1 MDFNIDE
8 LRSYFFRRTIGRR
21 IEYHEEIESTNT
33 EAVHLAQQDA
43 PEGTVIIAEA
53 QSCGRGRLDRIWE
66 SPPAMNLYLSV
77 ILRPDI
83 TAVSASL
90 IPLMVGVAVAEVIS
104 QYCKGRVRLKWPNDI
119 LIDGKKICGI
129 LTEMRTRADRVA
141 FIIAGIGVNLNM
153 QKLHFPRELRETAT
167 SLRIE
172 TECEIDR
179 LDFSVRL
186 IETLEHWYR
195 IFLNGGQDHIRQS
208 WLKYADIIGRRIEVV
223 FKSDMQRGTV
233 VGLDEN
239 GALLI
244 RGETG
249 VQQVLA
255 GDVYIERL

>member
-172 TECEIDR
+172 MECEIDR

-195 IFLNGGQDHIRQS
+195 IFLNGGRDHIRQS

>member
-1 MDFNIDE
+1 
-8 LRSYFFRRTIGRR
+8 
-21 IEYHEEIESTNT
+21 
-33 EAVHLAQQDA
+33 
-43 PEGTVIIAEA
+43 
-53 QSCGRGRLDRIWE
+53 
-66 SPPAMNLYLSV
+66 
-77 ILRPDI
+77 
-83 TAVSASL
+83 
-90 IPLMVGVAVAEVIS
+90 VAVAEVIS

-172 TECEIDR
+172 MECEIDR

>member
-21 IEYHEEIESTNT
+21 IEFHEEIESTNT
-33 EAVHLAQQDA
+33 EALHLAQQDA
-43 PEGTVIIAEA
+43 PEGTVVIAEA
-53 QSCGRGRLDRIWE
+53 QSSGRGRLDRIWE

-223 FKSDMQRGTV
+223 FKSDIQRGTV